1 MFWIDPD
8 VDLALVAL
16 ADRDFDEWADI
27 ALRVWPQL
35 SDAVIAEFA
44 LPAGAGR

>member
-8 VDLALVAL
+8 LDLALVAL
-16 ADRDFDEWADI
+16 ADRDFDEWADV
-27 ALRVWPQL
+27 ALEAWPEL

-44 LPAGAGR
+44 GSAGGVR